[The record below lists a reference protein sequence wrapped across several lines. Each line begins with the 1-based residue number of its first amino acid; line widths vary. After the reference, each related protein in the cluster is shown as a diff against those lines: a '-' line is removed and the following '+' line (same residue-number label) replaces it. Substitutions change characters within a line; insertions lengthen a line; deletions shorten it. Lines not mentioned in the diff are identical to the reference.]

1 MQHSTGSPF
10 FNLFCERKGD
20 VKVSVSTKY
29 KFSLTEKTIKLPVVQ
44 RDSTLLKLLSL
55 L

>member
-1 MQHSTGSPF
+1 MQHAAQPVLLF

-29 KFSLTEKTIKLPVVQ
+29 KFSLTEKTIKLPQ
-44 RDSTLLKLLSL
+44 RVYFTKVRCK
-55 L
+55 